1 MKLSRTVTYALKAT
15 IQLAQNTN
23 SGPIPCSRLASQ
35 GGMPERFLL
44 QILRSLV
51 THGILKSTRGV
62 DGGYVLFKEP
72 QEVSLLDV
80 IEAIEGPMTHDVV
93 IGEGLPTQ
101 SRMRLSNVLEQVTDA
116 TLQKLSAVRLSDL
129 VAKPDEM
136 DPTCQPAAVN
146 ATVSR
151 VDQPVLSPSPAVPP
165 PVVTANQDDG
175 RHSAP
180 LRTVE
185 TNSGASF

>member
-62 DGGYVLFKEP
+62 DGGYVLFKQPE
-72 QEVSLLDV
+72 EVSLLDV

-93 IGEGLPTQ
+93 IGEGLPNN
-101 SRMRLSNVLEQVTDA
+101 SRIRLSNVLEQVTDA
-116 TLQKLSAVRLSDL
+116 TLEKLSAVRLADL
-129 VAKPDEM
+129 VAKPEEM
-136 DPTCQPAAVN
+136 DPTCQPASID

-151 VDQPVLSPSPAVPP
+151 VDQPLSSTPAVPP
-165 PVVTANQDDG
+165 PVVTTNHDDG
-175 RHSAP
+175 RPTTA
-180 LRTVE
+180 LRPVE
-185 TNSGASF
+185 ANSGAGV